1 MLWFWRTPCCTWGG
15 GCALCCGRLFSQGYL
30 WARRPR
36 PRHPHYDLR
45 CHGQTFARG
54 CAVCF
59 RNLGERVGR
68 GWGPRRWFGR
78 VPHGRESACWLFPA
92 GSHAQPEASGVAAG
106 DPAEIATLRARLAAL
121 EGQSAAAAP
130 KAVASAAPGGI
141 LRRGARDLFPATGA
155 DADPGLTEADWKKL
169 RAAAGQ
175 SPGRLA
181 AHEREGRASRVED
194 GLLAEAEAGA
204 VDEELAALELGAA
217 GQDPLQR
224 LLLVQTQPLARLAPK
239 APADPIT
246 AALGSG
252 GGSGKDEGTWLERP
266 SREY

>member
-1 MLWFWRTPCCTWGG
+1 MGSPTLVWPSTSRQRVSVL
-15 GCALCCGRLFSQGYL
+15 AL
-30 WARRPR
+30 PR
-36 PRHPHYDLR
+36 PVPT
-45 CHGQTFARG
+45 QS
-54 CAVCF
+54 
-59 RNLGERVGR
+59 
-68 GWGPRRWFGR
+68 PR
-78 VPHGRESACWLFPA
+78 L
-92 GSHAQPEASGVAAG
+92 AAG

-155 DADPGLTEADWKKL
+155 TEADWKKL

-175 SPGRLA
+175 PPGRLA

-224 LLLVQTQPLARLAPK
+224 LLLVQTQLLARLAPK

-252 GGSGKDEGTWLERP
+252 GSSGKDEKQLGLPRLRG
-266 SREY
+266 SRSLHASTEQRLGCGHGHQEPRCRRAWYSARSRGPGD